1 MLLLRVGDF
10 ERLENNSVT
19 EPTVDALSDPLSAL
33 AIDEFFGTSSPPK
46 PEQHEHLDD
55 SSLSSTLSESQLDSL
70 SSSSLIFSVDSP
82 DSVRMKVPVNSLSD
96 TAIASR
102 ATLQRE
108 KDASNLLRKGLG
120 GMMQG
125 LKGIK
130 RVSKDATARVQ
141 QKGRDLLD
149 IRDDDSVDSVSVK
162 SSLSSDE
169 EDGSLALLQVLMCCK
184 CMPLLL
190 VH

>member
-19 EPTVDALSDPLSAL
+19 EPPVEALSDPLSAL

-46 PEQHEHLDD
+46 LEQHEHLDD
-55 SSLSSTLSESQLDSL
+55 SSLSSTQSELQLDSL
-70 SSSSLIFSVDSP
+70 SSSSLIFSLDNP
-82 DSVRMKVPVNSLSD
+82 DSVRMKVPVSSLSD

-102 ATLQRE
+102 TTLQRE
-108 KDASNLLRKGLG
+108 KDGSNLLRKGLG

-149 IRDDDSVDSVSVK
+149 IRDDDSVDSMSMK

-169 EDGSLALLQVLMCCK
+169 EDGSLVLLQVLMCC
-184 CMPLLL
+184 MMSLLL